1 MKKILTPKVTFN
13 PQKLCGE
20 LKKEGINNRIWDI
33 EEGYLLEWDT
43 GEESLVEEI
52 IALHD
57 PAPEPERPSQE
68 ELNAQAIE
76 EIIAILLNGDKQ
88 NS

>member
-1 MKKILTPKVTFN
+1 MKKVLTPKETFN

-20 LKKEGINNRIWDI
+20 LKKQGIDNRIWEN

-43 GEESLVEEI
+43 GEESLVEEVI
-52 IALHD
+52 VLHD
-57 PAPEPERPSQE
+57 PVPELDRPSQE

-76 EIIAILLNGDKQ
+76 EIIAMLMEGDKYEI
-88 NS
+88 